1 MTQEFVTLPREVV
14 DQAIAAMQRAGE
26 QRGST
31 ASEVVAMEAMRAAL
45 EQSTDN
51 HDWYQLGFREGVVKG
66 REELSAEYPLPADL
80 YDSKDWRCGTYA
92 ERVEWLH
99 TMYEDAKE
107 QIAALEQPQNHV
119 PDAGNMVPAGWKLV
133 PVEPTIRQMA
143 AMGPAIRACYNMDGV
158 SGSVVDVYRAMLDAA
173 PQSPEH
179 YDQQALDLCPTCG
192 WKTLIPGDC
201 CLHCARQKPQ
211 VEQEPVALLADAIR
225 SEPTELIH
233 KWRVLELIQDHARQ
247 QPKREP
253 LTDAQAKALLA
264 ELTGRDPACANDYNW
279 DYELRIIRAIEAA
292 HNIK

>member
-14 DQAIAAMQRAGE
+14 EQAIAAMQRAGE

-119 PDAGNMVPAGWKLV
+119 PDVGNMVQAGWMPV
-133 PVEPTIRQMA
+133 PVEPTE
-143 AMGPAIRACYNMDGV
+143 AMLDAGCEAVDGPDWTGPN
-158 SGSVVDVYRAMLDAA
+158 SVYRAMLAAA
-173 PQSPEH
+173 PQ
-179 YDQQALDLCPTCG
+179 
-192 WKTLIPGDC
+192 
-201 CLHCARQKPQ
+201 PQ
-211 VEQEPVALLADAIR
+211 VEQEPVAVVDFTTGGWRKIVDALR
-225 SEPTELIH
+225 TLPDGAQLYT
-233 KWRVLELIQDHARQ
+233 QPQ
-247 QPKREP
+247 QQREP
-253 LTDAQAKALLA
+253 LTREKIRAIQH
-264 ELTGRDPACANDYNW
+264 ELSDTVGCS
-279 DYELRIIRAIEAA
+279 YETMARAIEAA
-292 HNIK
+292 HGIK